1 MKSRDF
7 SRWMLSEAASL
18 FDEAQRLQRRFFYIG
33 APADVRSWEPPV
45 DVIETDDAVVINVA
59 LPGVAADE
67 VAVSLE
73 PGVLTISARRAFP
86 APEAAH
92 IHRLEIPYGRFE
104 RRISVPLHALELTGK
119 RLANGCLTL
128 TFNKKEQP

>member
-7 SRWMLSEAASL
+7 SRWVWSEAFSL
-18 FDEAQRLQRRFFYIG
+18 LDEAQRLQRRFFYIG
-33 APADVRSWEPPV
+33 APSDVRSWEPPV
-45 DVIETDDAVVINVA
+45 DVIETEETIVVIVA
-59 LPGVAADE
+59 LPGVAAEE

-73 PGVLTISARRAFP
+73 PGVLTISALRAFP

-104 RRISVPLHALELTGK
+104 RRVSLPLEALDLAGK
-119 RLANGCLTL
+119 QLVNGCLAL
-128 TFNKKEQP
+128 TFKKKEQP

>member
-7 SRWMLSEAASL
+7 SRWMLSEAVSL
-18 FDEAQRLQRRFFYIG
+18 LDEAQRLQRRFFYIG

-45 DVIETDDAVVINVA
+45 DVIETEDAVYVNVA
-59 LPGVAADE
+59 MPGVAPEE

-73 PGVLTISARRAFP
+73 PGVLTVSALRAFP
-86 APEAAH
+86 APEAAR

-104 RRISVPLHALELTGK
+104 RRISVPLHALDLVGK
-119 RLANGCLTL
+119 RLLNGCLTL
-128 TFNKKEQP
+128 QFNKKEQP